1 MNGSVIYIIA
11 GVVIGLLLVA
21 FIFKMTRN
29 DGSFKCKFD
38 ERQELV
44 RGRGFKYAFFTLI
57 TYNMSFA
64 LINPVL
70 EKEFMD
76 DSIKAF
82 LGVLLAVLVYACYCI
97 WHEGYFS
104 LNENPKR
111 VLIAFAIIALCNL
124 IIGIIQI
131 SHHGILVDGKI
142 TFRSTNLFCAL
153 AFVIIFLTLL
163 LKSISKQGEEV

>member
-1 MNGSVIYIIA
+1 MNGLVIYIVA
-11 GVVIGLLLVA
+11 GLIIGLILVA
-21 FIFKMTRN
+21 IVLKVTKR

-57 TYNMSFA
+57 SYNLFLG
-64 LINPVL
+64 LIYPAL

-76 DSIKAF
+76 ESIKLI
-82 LGVLLAVLVYACYCI
+82 LGVLLAILVYACYCI

-111 VLIAFAIIALCNL
+111 VLIAFAIIALSNL
-124 IIGIIQI
+124 LIGVVQL
-131 SHHGILVDGKI
+131 SHFGFLVDGKI
-142 TFRSTNLFCAL
+142 TYHSTNLFCAL
-153 AFVIIFLTLL
+153 MFIIVFITLL
-163 LKSISKQGEEV
+163 LKSISNKGEEA